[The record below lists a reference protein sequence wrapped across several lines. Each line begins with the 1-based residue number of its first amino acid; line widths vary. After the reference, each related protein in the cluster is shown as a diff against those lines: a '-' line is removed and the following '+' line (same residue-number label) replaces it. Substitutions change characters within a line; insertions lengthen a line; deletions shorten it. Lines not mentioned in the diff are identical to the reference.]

1 MRLIGMRF
9 MGIGPYEGEFS
20 IDFVALNR
28 SHMFLIEGETGS
40 GKSTILDCISFAL
53 YGGVS
58 VDDASKDRLRSRF
71 LDTQQT
77 PSFVDLIFTVNG
89 RYYRVRREPAYTRR
103 KKRGEGTIAENATG
117 KLWEIDGGLAD
128 VIAASKD
135 SIGDAASDGSAA
147 VYFDYAEADGHAKP
161 LASQARDTNIEV
173 GRLLHLTR
181 DQFSKTVMLAQ
192 GQFSSFLKC
201 RPEERTQLIKSLF
214 SAGVYERIQKTLDT
228 MRKQH
233 ADIVDGQRRELRAA
247 IHEMRDVA
255 ERVDA
260 LAGDGEA
267 SGGVGGAV
275 ADAGDDVAGIANV
288 EADAATWGLGDD
300 GDVAEP
306 ALEPQDIVAR
316 LDERMNETAA
326 RARNV
331 LRRCRRDVAESD
343 ERLRLAQRDLT
354 VLTQTGQAVDAE
366 RQAAARQDELAGR
379 RPAMDERR
387 AALERSRKAEPAVRA
402 ADDCAGLEAD
412 IARQKRALADVRDDL
427 AGLEPADVMVKAR
440 EQALLQAAGR
450 PMAEAALQSALALR
464 EQLNKLAD
472 ARRRAEKAQ
481 GKAIRLRDEAD
492 AAEAALARLDDPEG
506 MEERIR
512 ELVRREALRMQL
524 DDRLRG
530 AGERLDHAR
539 RRDAERRRLEGL
551 RAAAQKAETERVEAR
566 EAHEQAQ
573 RAFLAA
579 SAAALADRLVAGRPC
594 PVCGGT
600 EHPAPAVRPKDA
612 PDEDR
617 LAELADRLNT
627 AVQQAADAANAVRL
641 CEQRIDAEDDQAE
654 QLSEADAEAA
664 MRKLQEERDAAAQL
678 TVQRKRLEE
687 QLAEIR
693 AKVEDAKQRR
703 QQAEVAA
710 VASDSAQELAE
721 SAESACL
728 DTETGKPYTDETA
741 RQREAQARQDIAA
754 CEAQAAKAEELA
766 HRIARRAELE
776 QRADRTESALAA
788 LGEQLSKTRSQRDDL
803 LASGGFATEAEARAA
818 MLDRPAA
825 AQLQAMLDHYAADVE
840 VAAAELAR
848 VRREL
853 DELRRTPTCRALI
866 TDADAET
873 GAETKDIAEL
883 LPAALAAAQAQA
895 TDAERA
901 HESAIRA
908 EEQAGNLDAERDRR
922 AKTLTRAVRVWSE
935 SCARFAPIRDMA
947 SLASGRSDSPAGD
960 GLSLVTYA
968 VTERFR
974 DVLDRANDILKDIRG
989 GVYELRLGTHEGRA
1003 VKTGLPIEVFDRRSD
1018 LDTEASTLSG
1028 GETFFVS
1035 LALSLALADIIQ
1047 AENGGISMDTLFID
1061 EGFGSLSEDYLD
1073 DVLAV
1078 LRSMSRHRDIGVI
1091 SHVGLLKDQI
1101 SERISVTRITEDS
1114 SSRLAVIV

>member
-89 RYYRVRREPAYTRR
+89 RYYRVRREPAYMRR

-128 VIAASKD
+128 VVEASEAPA
-135 SIGDAASDGSAA
+135 GDAASDGSAA
-147 VYFDYAEADGHAKP
+147 AYFDYAEADGHAKP

-173 GRLLHLTR
+173 GKLLHLTR
-181 DQFSKTVMLAQ
+181 DQFSKTAMLAQ

-214 SAGVYERIQKTLDT
+214 SADVYERIQKTLDT

-233 ADIVDGQRRELRAA
+233 ADVVDGQRRELRTA

-260 LAGDGEA
+260 LADGGEVTDGLDGAAAGAGA
-267 SGGVGGAV
+267 S
-275 ADAGDDVAGIANV
+275 
-288 EADAATWGLGDD
+288 DAAAWGLDD
-300 GDVAEP
+300 AGDVAEP
-306 ALEPQDIVAR
+306 AMEPQDIAAR
-316 LDERMNETAA
+316 LGKRMDEAAA
-326 RARNV
+326 RARVV
-331 LRRCRRDVAESD
+331 LRRCRNGVAESD
-343 ERLRLAQRDLT
+343 EWLQRAQRDLT
-354 VLTQTGQAVDAE
+354 VLTQM
-366 RQAAARQDELAGR
+366 RQALNDEREAKARRDALSER
-379 RPAMDERR
+379 RPDMDGHR
-387 AALERSRKAEPAVRA
+387 AALERSRKAAPVVRA
-402 ADDCAGLEAD
+402 ADDCAAVAAE
-412 IARQKRALADVRDDL
+412 IERQQRALADVRQNL
-427 AGLEPADVMVKAR
+427 NGLESADAMTKSR
-440 EQALLQAAGR
+440 EEALRQAAGR
-450 PMAEAALQSALALR
+450 PMAEAALQSALTLR
-464 EQLNKLAD
+464 EQLDKLA
-472 ARRRAEKAQ
+472 AAQQRAAQRREQAE
-481 GKAIRLRDEAD
+481 RLRDEAD
-492 AAEAALARLDDPEG
+492 AADSAVARLDDPATVED
-506 MEERIR
+506 RIR
-512 ELVRREALRMQL
+512 ELVRREALQAQL
-524 DDRLRG
+524 DDRLHAANG
-530 AGERLDHAR
+530 RLDHAR
-539 RRDAERRRLEGL
+539 KRDADRWRLDGL
-551 RAAAQKAETERVEAR
+551 RAAAKEAGADR
-566 EAHEQAQ
+566 AAAKDAYEQAQ
-573 RAFLAA
+573 ETFLSA
-579 SAAALADRLVAGRPC
+579 SAAALADRLVTGHPC

-600 EHPAPAVRPKDA
+600 EHPSPAVRPQDV
-612 PDEDR
+612 PDEDH
-617 LAELADRLNT
+617 LAELADRMNA
-627 AVQQAADAANAVRL
+627 AVQRAADAANAVSL
-641 CEQRIDAEDDQAE
+641 CEQLIDSEDRQAE
-654 QLSEADAEAA
+654 GLGEAA
-664 MRKLQEERDAAAQL
+664 AETAVRKLREECDAAAQL
-678 TVQRKRLEE
+678 TVQRKRLETR
-687 QLAEIR
+687 LAEIR
-693 AKVEDAKQRR
+693 AKTEDAKQRR

-721 SAESACL
+721 SAETACL
-728 DTETGKPYTDETA
+728 DAETGKPYTDETA
-741 RQREAQARQDIAA
+741 HQREEQARQAIAA
-754 CEAQAAKAEELA
+754 CDDQAARAEELG
-766 HRIARRAELE
+766 RLIARRAELE
-776 QRADRTESALAA
+776 QRADRIESAVAT
-788 LGEQLSKTRSQRDDL
+788 LGEQHARAMAQRDEL
-803 LASGGFATEAEARAA
+803 LAAGGFATEDEARAA
-818 MLDRPAA
+818 ALDESAAARLQAALDR
-825 AQLQAMLDHYAADVE
+825 YAADTE

-848 VRREL
+848 IRREL
-853 DELRRTPTCRALI
+853 DGLLRTPTCRAI
-866 TDADAET
+866 
-873 GAETKDIAEL
+873 
-883 LPAALAAAQAQA
+883 AAQADDGIRA
-895 TDAERA
+895 IAEELPDALTAAQTRVAAAEQA
-901 HESAIRA
+901 HEAAIRA
-908 EEQAGNLDAERDRR
+908 EEQAVGLDTDRERR
-922 AKTLTRAVRVWSE
+922 AATLAKAAQVWAA

-947 SLASGRSDSPAGD
+947 LLASGRSESPAGD

-1018 LDTEASTLSG
+1018 LATEASTLSG

-1101 SERISVTRITEDS
+1101 PERISVTRITEDS
-1114 SSRLAVIV
+1114 SSRLTVIV